1 MKVIGLTGGIGSG
14 KSTVLYMFQDLGAAV
29 YITDKVAKRILET
42 SERVR
47 AKIISLLGE
56 SAYTKTLPNR
66 KFIAEVVFYNP
77 SKLKALNAIVHPEV
91 ANDFQFFLQAQNAP
105 YVIYA
110 V

>member
-29 YITDKVAKRILET
+29 YMTDKVAKSILET
-42 SERVR
+42 SVKVR
-47 AKIISLLGE
+47 AEIISLLGD

-66 KFIAEVVFYNP
+66 KFIADTVFCNP

-91 ANDFQFFLQAQNAP
+91 AKDFKVFLQRQNAP
-105 YVIYA
+105 
-110 V
+110 